1 MHPFK
6 HIAIYISADEKIG
19 KLVGDIMAGNNF
31 LFANGLEEKRGALFS
46 AIAIRQLVKEEVLH
60 DHFVVATCN
69 HHSLNTSSSGEQRRA
84 LLQHI
89 LTANPEY
96 IIVDNV
102 FESLDAAGQ
111 QTIVAALNQVSAHT
125 LIIQLLYRK
134 NDCLPFIDTVCIV
147 HHGTVIKVQSREVF
161 MQSAG
166 KHIHFSGATP
176 PPLKAPAVLENTLVK
191 IENISIQFNERPILQ
206 NIYWEIKQGEFWQ
219 LTGPNGSG
227 KTTLLSMITGDSAK
241 GYGQQ
246 LYLFGKKKGT
256 GETVWDVKQH
266 IGYFTSSIAGEFP
279 RMDSVERMLLSG
291 FVDSIGLYTLPS
303 GQQIKLAGQ
312 WLVLLGLY
320 DIRRQPFRFLSLAQQ
335 RMVLIARAMV
345 KHPPLLI
352 LDEPTAGLDDDNAL
366 LFTSLINKISA
377 ETSMAIIYVS
387 HRQEAG
393 LLPGKIFELVPNKL
407 GSIGIVR

>member
-1 MHPFK
+1 MQPLK
-6 HIAIYISADEKIG
+6 HIAIYLSAEEKIG
-19 KLVGDIMAGNNF
+19 KLVEDIMAGNNF
-31 LFANGLEEKRGALFS
+31 LFANGLEKKRGALFS
-46 AIAIRQLVKEEVLH
+46 AIAIRQLVKEEILH
-60 DHFVVATCN
+60 DHFKVPTSN
-69 HHSLNTSSSGEQRRA
+69 RHSLATSSSGEQRRA

-89 LTANPEY
+89 LTSNPEY

-102 FESLDAAGQ
+102 FESLDIAGQ
-111 QTIVAALNQVSAHT
+111 QTISAALKQVSAHT

-134 NDCLPFIDTVCIV
+134 NDCLPFIDSVFIV
-147 HHGTVIKVQSREVF
+147 HYGTVINEQSREVF

-166 KHIHFSGATP
+166 KQFLFSGAIP
-176 PPLKAPAVLENTLVK
+176 PPLKTPAVLENTLVK
-191 IENISIQFNERPILQ
+191 MEHISIQFNERPILQ
-206 NIYWEIKQGEFWQ
+206 NIYWEINQGEFWQ

-227 KTTLLSMITGDSAK
+227 KTTLLSMIIGDSSK
-241 GYGQQ
+241 GYGQR

-256 GETVWDVKQH
+256 GETVWDIKQH

-303 GQQIKLAGQ
+303 GQQIKLADQ
-312 WLVLLGLY
+312 WLLLLGLY
-320 DIRRQPFRFLSLAQQ
+320 EIRKQSFRFLSLVQQ

-352 LDEPTAGLDDDNAL
+352 LDEPTAGLDDGNAM
-366 LFTSLINKISA
+366 LFTSLVNKISA
-377 ETSMAIIYVS
+377 ETSTAIIYVS

-393 LLPGKIFELVPNKL
+393 LLPGKIFELVLNKL

>member
-6 HIAIYISADEKIG
+6 HIAIYISASEKIG

-31 LFANGLEEKRGALFS
+31 LFANGLAEKRGALFS

-60 DHFVVATCN
+60 DHFVVATSN

-89 LTANPEY
+89 LTVNPEY

-147 HHGTVIKVQSREVF
+147 HHGTVINEQAREVF

-176 PPLKAPAVLENTLVK
+176 PPLKAAAVLENSLVK
-191 IENISIQFNERPILQ
+191 MQAISVQFNERPILQ
-206 NIYWEIKQGEFWQ
+206 NIYWEINQGEFWQ

-227 KTTLLSMITGDSAK
+227 KTTLLSIITGDSAK

-256 GETVWDVKQH
+256 GETVWDVKKH
-266 IGYFTSSIAGEFP
+266 IGYFTSSIAQEFP
-279 RMDSVERMLLSG
+279 RMDSIERMLLSG

-345 KHPPLLI
+345 IHPPLLI
-352 LDEPTAGLDDDNAL
+352 LDEPTAGLDDENAL

-377 ETSMAIIYVS
+377 ETNTAIIYVS

-393 LLPGKIFELVPNKL
+393 LLPSKIFELIPNKL
-407 GSIGIVR
+407 GSIGIAR

>member
-1 MHPFK
+1 MQPLK
-6 HIAIYISADEKIG
+6 HFAIYISAEENITR
-19 KLVGDIMAGNNF
+19 LVEDIVNGNNYF
-31 LFANGLEEKRGALFS
+31 FTNGLEKKKGALFS

-60 DHFVVATCN
+60 GHFEVPTSN
-69 HHSLNTSSSGEQRRA
+69 RHSLTTSSSGEQRRA

-102 FESLDAAGQ
+102 FESLDIAGQ
-111 QTIVAALNQVSAHT
+111 QTIVAALNQVSTHT
-125 LIIQLLYRK
+125 LIIQLIYRK
-134 NDCLPFIDTVCIV
+134 NDCLPFIDTVFTLADGAI
-147 HHGTVIKVQSREVF
+147 INEQPREVF

-166 KHIHFSGATP
+166 KQFHFAGVIP
-176 PPLKAPAVLENTLVK
+176 PPIKTPAVLENTLVK
-191 IENISIQFNERPILQ
+191 MENISIQFNERPILQ
-206 NIYWEIKQGEFWQ
+206 NICWEINQGEFWQ

-227 KTTLLSMITGDSAK
+227 KTTLLSMIIGDSSK
-241 GYGQQ
+241 GYGQR

-256 GETVWDVKQH
+256 GETVWDIKQH
-266 IGYFTSSIAGEFP
+266 IGYFTSSITGEFP
-279 RMDSVERMLLSG
+279 RMDSAERMLLSG

-303 GQQIKLAGQ
+303 GQQIKLAAQ

-320 DIRRQPFRFLSLAQQ
+320 EIRKQPFRFLSLAQQ

-345 KHPPLLI
+345 KYPPLLI
-352 LDEPTAGLDDDNAL
+352 LDEPTAGLDDENAM

-377 ETSMAIIYVS
+377 ETNTAIIYVS

-393 LLPGKIFELVPNKL
+393 LLPDRIFELVPNKH
-407 GSIGIVR
+407 GSIGMAR